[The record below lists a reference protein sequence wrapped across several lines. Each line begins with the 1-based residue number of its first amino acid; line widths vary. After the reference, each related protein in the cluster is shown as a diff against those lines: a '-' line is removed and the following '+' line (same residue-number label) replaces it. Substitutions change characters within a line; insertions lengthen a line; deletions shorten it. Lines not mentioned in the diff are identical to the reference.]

1 VKNDSTFITDEE
13 LGHSTTLLAFKLFWE
28 KALASV
34 SGLEQNCDLKILK
47 NQIFFD
53 FSHIFYL

>member
-28 KALASV
+28 KALPSV
-34 SGLEQNCDLKILK
+34 SGLEKIV
-47 NQIFFD
+47 I
-53 FSHIFYL
+53 